1 MQIQMEI
8 QRHWKFKGK
17 TMVTSHKQRLLLRC
31 DEVLWDVMRGFI
43 RLAALLSISV
53 CLRKA
58 ISAL

>member
-1 MQIQMEI
+1 MEI

-53 CLRKA
+53 CVRKA